1 MKSFSELRQDV
12 PRSELSEADIAAM
25 VRRSKKAARRM
36 KILAKKSSTK
46 FKRALA
52 KKKVQNKTGQQWI
65 AMELQKKKR

>member
-46 FKRALA
+46 FKRQLA
-52 KKKVQNKTGQQWI
+52 KKKV
-65 AMELQKKKR
+65 MPLKKLKKYAS